1 MLSLKF
7 ALPKKTVTMP
17 LYEYH
22 CLKCGRFE
30 TLQKFSEG
38 PLAACPTCEG
48 TVERLISAPAFQF
61 KGSGF
66 YITDYARAGEK
77 GSDSKETDSKA
88 AASKSSDAATDSK
101 SSKADQGSKTSKEA
115 STPTSADSKSS
126 TNSPP
131 KESAASAAPASAPA
145 ATPSQ

>member
-1 MLSLKF
+1 
-7 ALPKKTVTMP
+7 MP

-38 PLAACPTCEG
+38 PLAACPTCG
-48 TVERLISAPAFQF
+48 GAVERLISAPAFQF

-66 YITDYARAGEK
+66 YITDYGK
-77 GSDSKETDSKA
+77 SGSDAAGSKESGSKEPE
-88 AASKSSDAATDSK
+88 SKSSETASGSK
-101 SSKADQGSKTSKEA
+101 SSKEA
-115 STPTSADSKSS
+115 STPPSADSKSS

-131 KESAASAAPASAPA
+131 KESAASATPALAPTAN
-145 ATPSQ
+145 TSQ

>member
-1 MLSLKF
+1 
-7 ALPKKTVTMP
+7 MP

-22 CLKCGRFE
+22 CETCGRFE

-38 PLAACPTCEG
+38 PLKACPTCG
-48 TVERLISAPAFQF
+48 KTVDRLISAPAFQF

-77 GSDSKETDSKA
+77 GSDSKEA
-88 AASKSSDAATDSK
+88 DSK
-101 SSKADQGSKTSKEA
+101 SSESKSSEAGSGSSPSKET
-115 STPTSADSKSS
+115 STPPSADSKSS

-131 KESAASAAPASAPA
+131 KESTAPAAPALAPA
-145 ATPSQ
+145 ANTSQ

>member
-1 MLSLKF
+1 
-7 ALPKKTVTMP
+7 MP

-30 TLQKFSEG
+30 TLQKFSDG
-38 PLAACPTCEG
+38 PLAACPTCGG

-61 KGSGF
+61 KGTGW
-66 YITDYARAGEK
+66 YVTDYGKSGAEAPGSKEPGAK
-77 GSDSKETDSKA
+77 GSDSKPSEG
-88 AASKSSDAATDSK
+88 ASGSA
-101 SSKADQGSKTSKEA
+101 SSKET

-131 KESAASAAPASAPA
+131 KESAASAAPALAPTA
-145 ATPSQ
+145 STSQ

>member
-1 MLSLKF
+1 
-7 ALPKKTVTMP
+7 MP

-30 TLQKFSEG
+30 TLQKFSDG
-38 PLAACPTCEG
+38 PLAACPTCGG

-61 KGSGF
+61 KGTGW
-66 YITDYARAGEK
+66 YVTDYGKSGAEAPG
-77 GSDSKETDSKA
+77 SKESGAKE
-88 AASKSSDAATDSK
+88 SDSK
-101 SSKADQGSKTSKEA
+101 SSEGASGSASSKET

-131 KESAASAAPASAPA
+131 KESAASATPALAPTAN
-145 ATPSQ
+145 TSQ

>member
-1 MLSLKF
+1 
-7 ALPKKTVTMP
+7 MP

-38 PLAACPTCEG
+38 PLAACPTCG
-48 TVERLISAPAFQF
+48 GAVERLISAPAFQF

-66 YITDYARAGEK
+66 YITDYGK
-77 GSDSKETDSKA
+77 SGSDAAGSKESGSKESE
-88 AASKSSDAATDSK
+88 SKSSDTASGSK
-101 SSKADQGSKTSKEA
+101 STKEA
-115 STPTSADSKSS
+115 STPPSADSKSS

-131 KESAASAAPASAPA
+131 KEGAASAPPALAPTAS
-145 ATPSQ
+145 TSQ

>member
-1 MLSLKF
+1 
-7 ALPKKTVTMP
+7 MP

-30 TLQKFSEG
+30 TLQKFSDG
-38 PLAACPTCEG
+38 PLAACPTCGG

-61 KGSGF
+61 KGTGW
-66 YITDYARAGEK
+66 YVTDYGKSGAEAPGSKEPGAK
-77 GSDSKETDSKA
+77 GSDSKSSEG
-88 AASKSSDAATDSK
+88 ASGSA
-101 SSKADQGSKTSKEA
+101 SSKET

-131 KESAASAAPASAPA
+131 KESAASAAPALAPTA
-145 ATPSQ
+145 NTSQ

>member
-1 MLSLKF
+1 
-7 ALPKKTVTMP
+7 MP

-22 CLKCGRFE
+22 CQKCGRFE

-38 PLAACPTCEG
+38 PIAACPTCGG

-61 KGSGF
+61 KGTGW
-66 YITDYARAGEK
+66 YVTDYGKSGSDASGSKEQGAK
-77 GSDSKETDSKA
+77 GSDSKSSEG
-88 AASKSSDAATDSK
+88 AS
-101 SSKADQGSKTSKEA
+101 GSASSKEA

-131 KESAASAAPASAPA
+131 KEGTASATPALAPTAN
-145 ATPSQ
+145 TSQ